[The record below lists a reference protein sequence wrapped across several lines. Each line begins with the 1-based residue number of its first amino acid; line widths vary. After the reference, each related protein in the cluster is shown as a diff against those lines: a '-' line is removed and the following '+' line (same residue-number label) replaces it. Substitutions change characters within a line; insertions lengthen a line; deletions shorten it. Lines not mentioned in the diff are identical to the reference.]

1 MLGGND
7 IDEDIFQVNYS
18 MTGPCKTTRLT
29 CFTQD
34 GERQIMHGP
43 SLTEAG
49 LPSQEPEFMPEVRDA
64 KHRPLPLALPFAP
77 VGFNLADWPPAKTK

>member
-1 MLGGND
+1 MTSMKTVLMIEAVQNHTPD
-7 IDEDIFQVNYS
+7 VLVID
-18 MTGPCKTTRLT
+18 
-29 CFTQD
+29 
-34 GERQIMHGP
+34 ERQIMHGP